1 MAQIIYDIGFRAD
14 TSSLQ
19 QQIAALNSDIN
30 RAFELRNRGELG
42 DEIQKGVAAAST
54 LKSVLQQATTDKG
67 LSFVAMNTALQ
78 KAGTSAAQLVKD
90 LQSSGMHASVNAF
103 VEAFTTA
110 DRTILS
116 MNAKIAEMGR
126 VLKQSA
132 KFTIAQ
138 EALQFTQKVFDSGIQ
153 WSKDMNAVLNDI
165 AIVSE
170 KTGSS
175 LDTTF
180 EKIVEGAH
188 ELGIAAKEYGEA
200 SLIFYQQGLAD
211 DEVAARTETTIKAA
225 KAAGESVAAMSEELT
240 AVWNTYQMQG
250 EQLENAAS
258 IGARLGA
265 ETAVDFAYIAE
276 AMQISASAASQ
287 MGVSYESLSAI
298 IATVGET
305 TLQSASIVGNAYKTI
320 FSRFYNLKSA
330 GEEGEVELGRIA
342 KQLDEMGISI
352 MDLSGELI
360 PLDQI
365 IQDIG
370 NSWDTYTQK
379 QQIAIAETVGG
390 TRQYGQFL
398 ALMNNFDKYQK
409 NLSSANSEQG
419 SETLDRQY
427 DVYQQSAEAAQARA
441 EEAWA
446 RTMGEVFNEDAI
458 IKFYEILEDV
468 GNIVGGITEG
478 LGGLEGI
485 LKYLSAV
492 MITKMVP
499 TFRNMVISAKELKA
513 NLSVEGRIEHANK
526 QYDQMAKKIEN
537 IASAQAKIT
546 SKGTLQVSTPAA
558 PVATGSVDNSALS
571 AKVQMARELT
581 SLQIR
586 LQEVQAK
593 GNMAE
598 QQMASSYAE
607 ALAAKQKEY
616 NVTVDTVN
624 QLKRQLQTQQEL
636 NKARAPQTNST
647 QNSMQGNMLKAVE
660 ATRKSVLA
668 NKGDVDTKGAQE
680 TAARIKLMA
689 AEVGKAAKSM
699 DADSRRLAVEF
710 GKALSKISKDAAKG
724 GTATTQALENMA
736 SAVETYSQ
744 QVADTPGTTSLF
756 DNAEGVQQ
764 TTAMVQEAS
773 RQISSLQGQ
782 ATELRDIST
791 QADGFL
797 ANTQVQVMDL
807 GQSLSNAA
815 GSLVGFL
822 TSFENFTTMLAE
834 GDFTMSEFLT
844 SSLMLGTTIGSL
856 FGTVKP
862 LIAAYKQLVAIQ
874 KAVNIANTAGITI
887 DQAKAAITALNIDA
901 ETKQA
906 LVTKLSTKERQLGAQ
921 AALQQTLTEA
931 GLTTAVEGNTAAV
944 AANTATWLTNPIFLV
959 IAAAVAAVIAVFGI
973 WNSILKA
980 NREAAKKSAE
990 SAQEQVD
997 KTNELT
1003 AAVKE
1008 NTEAVEGNVK
1018 AYHEALAAGQDVT
1031 AQYDAMVTSLTKLN
1045 NSLIEAGANQD
1056 ALDRA
1061 MTRAI
1066 STGDMTDYYA
1076 EVAAANIRLFE
1087 TQMKNYERLGKAQMK
1102 VAETEMTGIFNSAKK
1117 ETIATTTSYEGYTS
1131 TPSKA
1136 LQDAADKYDMLDDNG
1151 TTVTLNL
1158 EFDNVAEFREQYE
1171 TLVKI
1176 KEELEDTG
1184 ADQSEINAIDSQ
1196 IDDLTESYQAI
1207 EETVTKAKQDMS
1219 DMFSSSIANSGYD
1232 FDAMSFSDQAMY
1244 LQQAKVQLEEYGAA
1258 VGLTSEEIDSL
1269 FRGVVA
1275 QTPALNAAVSSM
1287 DQVNMIAE
1295 KMVANNKALAENQDK
1310 ITKKQER
1317 LKIAKEDTSWTSGF
1331 DGWFDDMTE
1340 GERKLKEEMGD
1351 RVLEDKTAIESLEQE
1366 ISDLEA
1372 EADKIVADTYG
1383 EVVNTFNQLTT
1394 EEREL
1399 LLKAGVEFV
1408 DDTDD
1413 IQQMLDNI
1421 EGLRLKVNI
1430 EFKNEAQ
1437 LQSEISGDNNL
1448 QSGLSSAISEYQD
1461 KGFVTTDTA
1470 HEMIEAGLGDYL
1482 MVVNDQFVLTT
1493 GAAEAFNA
1501 SLAREKDN
1509 VQALLELTT
1518 NLRAPTMEFA
1528 ENMAA
1533 LRATIDDTELE
1544 GYLQGLEDISVKF
1557 LNSEGSAQDMIIFF
1571 NELETKITEAI
1582 PVIQGS
1588 IDSLSASQID
1598 QVLSS
1603 FEALGTN
1610 LMSTMEK
1617 ANAAVS
1623 SGHMTI
1629 GEYRDALMAA
1639 GEAQREASKQA
1650 LILADSQK
1658 AQAIEEV
1665 NKALG
1670 LQGDKAKGTSEE
1682 LKAYIKE
1689 QREATK
1695 AGSAERK
1702 ELDRVEAALDDAT
1715 AAYDDIES
1723 SISDFDKSLSGME
1736 ALQGFTDTVTENFEE
1751 LQGLLNDDFS
1761 LKFDIDDLDTS
1772 GFETIKT
1779 VAQSALDSV
1788 SNLST
1793 EAVGRVA
1800 DALMESTGNV
1810 EKFIVD
1816 GTTYTKDGLVT
1827 ALQNGQISAEQIMG
1841 MGNAAANA
1849 LLQQT
1854 VTENETAVTS
1864 TSQAIGGLMSAS
1876 GELISNFEANM
1887 TLSIAKADLKLSPS
1901 WANALD
1907 LGWKLIRGQS
1917 VNIGASGSIEFNL
1930 SGGVT
1935 GPSGG
1940 APSSALAAAS
1950 NFFNS
1955 NGAGGLTD
1963 GVPSLEDY
1971 STLTPTQAPPTAFDD
1986 PDGTGKDE
1994 SGGGG
1999 GKFSPEDLVDED
2011 DIEKFHKRYEDL
2023 TEQIERITSVMED
2036 WSSAADD
2043 AYGAA
2048 KLRALAQYER
2058 EMQKFAAKQ
2067 KALIKETQDYLAE
2080 DKKAL
2085 TANAGVKAIA
2095 QFDSFGNLTNPEAIR
2110 KHWEAMAKV
2119 AAEEY
2124 NAAVTKYNN
2133 AKSTSD
2139 TAKAALDAAKTTYE
2153 ATKEQIQKEI
2163 EKLDQ
2168 FLETEDLLRE
2178 RINEQVENI
2187 REWMANKV
2195 EMASIK
2201 MELQISIS
2209 ETDIEWMDF
2218 ILDKWGD
2225 TGIKTGK
2232 AWNGLKDNLA
2242 SSADSLSAMID
2253 NSNRMYEI
2261 LNNIDPSKTDGTWFK
2276 NKFGEEAWNKYL
2288 QGNGTLP
2295 EEVISQLED
2304 DVSSM
2309 IDQLD
2314 SMYDIAEEM
2323 LGQYVEILNLY
2334 MDEFDKIADQIS
2346 NQNDLLEMYG
2356 DLLEFS
2362 GQKYAGKGREATKNL
2377 MDASMSNA
2385 KTEVLRA
2392 KAQLEVAEQAAEES
2406 RGQLQAFY
2414 DDYGEDPSGWTDA
2427 EAFIHEQLQNTVSE
2441 AEDALNDA
2449 QSTFTGSIQDL
2460 ADAASEAIEQMAE
2473 SIKYEVIENLGGD
2486 FAEFSSMTDMYDKQK
2501 DLDSFFLEGYDKTYQ
2516 LNKLLGEIND
2526 QMEDITDPAR
2536 LAEYNALIAET
2547 NALNQEGVDVTQ
2559 KDVDLLNAKF
2569 AIQQAQDAYEE
2580 AKNAQNTMRLARDA
2594 SGNWNYVYSSDQTQ
2608 TEDAAQNLAD
2618 AQYNYD
2624 KLLHE
2629 ARDESEQLWMQAQQE
2644 FFEFQETIDWAR
2656 YAADE
2661 KYKAEID
2668 SMQEYYLQ
2676 KTQLY
2681 SGEVIKY
2688 NNLLGENFADTT
2700 LGVITNYTS
2709 MEQAQADYTIEHK
2722 NYHTLLEQ
2730 NTQHYSDIVEEVC
2743 DSVGIDYHNLTGTIE
2758 NETAEMINGNN
2769 RLSQNITTL
2778 KNKAKADLSE
2788 MNRNI
2793 SSWRASFVND
2803 MNAAMAA
2810 VDAMIQKLQQLRAAQ
2825 LEESS
2830 VTGYDKNTD
2839 YADYLHTDYAA
2850 FKAAGGEDDMATWL
2864 DKYHKT
2870 DVLERINAG
2879 NDRGIYAGANY
2890 EEAKQIIVDAFKEGA
2905 EYINGNQYNYGE
2917 GESGKTLNDWDTVLA
2932 TGQRADGGL
2941 VDKPGFY
2948 QLAEDGEP
2956 EYVLNPEDTKNI
2968 LAAVRLAQQQV
2979 KYQLDIKQ
2987 YADLLNQTQKSSEAS
3002 LWAQIRPETT
3012 TTPVAQDVKIEAT
3025 FPNVSVASE
3034 IEEAFNNL
3042 VNQAVQYVGKAN
3054 KK

>member
-116 MNAKIAEMGR
+116 MTAKIAEMGR

-175 LDTTF
+175 LDATF

-225 KAAGESVAAMSEELT
+225 KAAGESVTAMSEELT

-409 NLSSANSEQG
+409 NLSSAKSEQG

-537 IASAQAKIT
+537 VASAQAKIT

-834 GDFTMSEFLT
+834 GDFTMTEFLT

-906 LVTKLSTKERQLGAQ
+906 LMTKLLTKNRQVGAQ

-959 IAAAVAAVIAVFGI
+959 IAAAVASVIAVFAM

-980 NREAAKKSAE
+980 NREAAKATAEATAETAQKQRELTEEIKANTSAVE
-990 SAQEQVD
+990 ENEAAYKKAVNTGEDAQE
-997 KTNELT
+997 E
-1003 AAVKE
+1003 
-1008 NTEAVEGNVK
+1008 
-1018 AYHEALAAGQDVT
+1018 YEALADSLSQLTLSLVKAGGEQEKLNTLMQQGLATGDLTDYYKEAEKIQEQQQKDMIASQMGAMKAQLGATKAEMAKWYDLSGSRTLEMDSIDAEGYLEFSDTLQDIIDKYEVIEAGGKIQMDFSDPAKFREQFEELIQAKTDLEKSMT
-1031 AQYDAMVTSLTKLN
+1031 ADQLSSNAAYKSLTKTIGELQSTYD
-1045 NSLIEAGANQD
+1045 SLQQSVD
-1056 ALDRA
+1056 
-1061 MTRAI
+1061 
-1066 STGDMTDYYA
+1066 
-1076 EVAAANIRLFE
+1076 
-1087 TQMKNYERLGKAQMK
+1087 
-1102 VAETEMTGIFNSAKK
+1102 
-1117 ETIATTTSYEGYTS
+1117 TTS
-1131 TPSKA
+1131 
-1136 LQDAADKYDMLDDNG
+1136 
-1151 TTVTLNL
+1151 
-1158 EFDNVAEFREQYE
+1158 
-1171 TLVKI
+1171 
-1176 KEELEDTG
+1176 
-1184 ADQSEINAIDSQ
+1184 
-1196 IDDLTESYQAI
+1196 
-1207 EETVTKAKQDMS
+1207 
-1219 DMFSSSIANSGYD
+1219 
-1232 FDAMSFSDQAMY
+1232 
-1244 LQQAKVQLEEYGAA
+1244 
-1258 VGLTSEEIDSL
+1258 
-1269 FRGVVA
+1269 
-1275 QTPALNAAVSSM
+1275 AAVSSM
-1287 DQVNMIAE
+1287 YEGAITDLSAAVEGMDFSSAVNAMGAVANSIKETGLAAGMTETEVMSLINTLMSSDEALNRVMVMAEKATTIRKAIVSNAGLAYSNQTEVSAARDHLEEQRNFDPGAVDIGQWGNGLSQTSEVQLDRIKEATGQDFESMLMKDFKRDEREEEAKKIIKEYYDGIEETINEEAQKLSNLENGINDFMSNLNSEEVDLLVHINYDNIASIDDLEDKLEALKEVELTVKVNYEDQLASANETQANLKDAIDEYQEGPLSYDTVGELLALGPEYKRFIVETAEGYALSTEAIEAYNQSIRDEKEALDGLLNRQTDFSLPFEDLAYAAADLSAMPEWLSNGSIEQAAGTIADLTEKFYNADISKEEFFSGTADGGEGGLIGQLKQIGDISSTLNVDQLREISPMLAQVSESLVDFFEDTKAAYQAGEMDGGDYAGQLNILKETAFELNKVKTSNLTKQLEDTGIAISDLTIDADGMIQVTKDMSDEQKDLVKELNNTTKASKTLDKAIKSSEISENILGIASEYHDKLAEVFDAETLELNPDIEVDYTWMDEMTSKISENFRALDAETQAQLTSMIAS
-1295 KMVANNKALAENQDK
+1295 ASQ
-1310 ITKKQER
+1310 
-1317 LKIAKEDTSWTSGF
+1317 KIAKVQG
-1331 DGWFDDMTE
+1331 
-1340 GERKLKEEMGD
+1340 L
-1351 RVLEDKTAIESLEQE
+1351 TADEQ
-1366 ISDLEA
+1366 S
-1372 EADKIVADTYG
+1372 IVAQ
-1383 EVVNTFNQLTT
+1383 V
-1394 EEREL
+1394 
-1399 LLKAGVEFV
+1399 
-1408 DDTDD
+1408 
-1413 IQQMLDNI
+1413 
-1421 EGLRLKVNI
+1421 
-1430 EFKNEAQ
+1430 AQ
-1437 LQSEISGDNNL
+1437 S
-1448 QSGLSSAISEYQD
+1448 
-1461 KGFVTTDTA
+1461 
-1470 HEMIEAGLGDYL
+1470 M
-1482 MVVNDQFVLTT
+1482 LTT
-1493 GAAEAFNA
+1493 GASFE
-1501 SLAREKDN
+1501 
-1509 VQALLELTT
+1509 QALNATGQAFALDQEQINTIHSAATAAIIQTGTDAANQGMNETLGIMKQGEEEAAKFGVKIGVKEVGIKGTFPVKFNILGKDFSFNLPKPYLEL
-1518 NLRAPTMEFA
+1518 E
-1528 ENMAA
+1528 
-1533 LRATIDDTELE
+1533 AT
-1544 GYLQGLEDISVKF
+1544 
-1557 LNSEGSAQDMIIFF
+1557 
-1571 NELETKITEAI
+1571 
-1582 PVIQGS
+1582 
-1588 IDSLSASQID
+1588 ASG
-1598 QVLSS
+1598 
-1603 FEALGTN
+1603 ALGTIMN
-1610 LMSTMEK
+1610 
-1617 ANAAVS
+1617 NAAGANLGS
-1623 SGHMTI
+1623 SDIPAYTPISGLGGTLPTL
-1629 GEYRDALMAA
+1629 DAPTA
-1639 GEAQREASKQA
+1639 G
-1650 LILADSQK
+1650 DPN
-1658 AQAIEEV
+1658 AI
-1665 NKALG
+1665 
-1670 LQGDKAKGTSEE
+1670 
-1682 LKAYIKE
+1682 
-1689 QREATK
+1689 
-1695 AGSAERK
+1695 
-1702 ELDRVEAALDDAT
+1702 LDD
-1715 AAYDDIES
+1715 DEGGG
-1723 SISDFDKSLSGME
+1723 K
-1736 ALQGFTDTVTENFEE
+1736 
-1751 LQGLLNDDFS
+1751 
-1761 LKFDIDDLDTS
+1761 K
-1772 GFETIKT
+1772 
-1779 VAQSALDSV
+1779 DS
-1788 SNLST
+1788 
-1793 EAVGRVA
+1793 
-1800 DALMESTGNV
+1800 
-1810 EKFIVD
+1810 
-1816 GTTYTKDGLVT
+1816 
-1827 ALQNGQISAEQIMG
+1827 
-1841 MGNAAANA
+1841 
-1849 LLQQT
+1849 
-1854 VTENETAVTS
+1854 
-1864 TSQAIGGLMSAS
+1864 
-1876 GELISNFEANM
+1876 
-1887 TLSIAKADLKLSPS
+1887 
-1901 WANALD
+1901 
-1907 LGWKLIRGQS
+1907 
-1917 VNIGASGSIEFNL
+1917 
-1930 SGGVT
+1930 
-1935 GPSGG
+1935 
-1940 APSSALAAAS
+1940 
-1950 NFFNS
+1950 
-1955 NGAGGLTD
+1955 
-1963 GVPSLEDY
+1963 
-1971 STLTPTQAPPTAFDD
+1971 
-1986 PDGTGKDE
+1986 

-1999 GKFSPEDLVDED
+1999 GDFSPEDLVDED
-2011 DIEKFHKRYEDL
+2011 DIEKFHERYEDL

-2124 NAAVTKYNN
+2124 NAAVIKYNN

-2187 REWMANKV
+2187 REWMTNKV

-2362 GQKYAGKGREATKNL
+2362 GQKYTGKGREATKNL

-2526 QMEDITDPAR
+2526 QMENITDPAR

-2608 TEDAAQNLAD
+2608 TEDAAQNLAN

-2839 YADYLHTDYAA
+2839 YTDYLHTDYAA

-2879 NDRGIYAGANY
+2879 DDRGIYAGVNY

-2917 GESGKTLNDWDTVLA
+2917 GESGKTLNDWDTILA